1 MSTARASGVAPIA
14 SRQAAA
20 AASTGLRMEFSGR
33 RHAAAASLP
42 TARRFRDGQRADLLP
57 APKPDSPQGSLF

>member
-1 MSTARASGVAPIA
+1 
-14 SRQAAA
+14 
-20 AASTGLRMEFSGR
+20 MEFSGR